1 MKRGNREKEIEDGD
15 KDIGI
20 VGNTTHTYMVTTITP
35 TAVNQLEEDISAA
48 VP

>member
-1 MKRGNREKEIEDGD
+1 MEDGDD

-48 VP
+48 VPQLHSQ